1 MRIKLVAVGKGMPGW
16 VKSGFDEY
24 ARRLPPQC
32 RLELSEVRAERRT
45 KNSNT
50 AKVLRVEGERL
61 IAASGS
67 GTLLV
72 ALDENGRQWST
83 PELAARLG
91 EWQQGAGLIAL
102 MVGGADGLDPR
113 VVKQSNLVW
122 SLSRLTL
129 PHMLVRIVIAEQI
142 YRAWSIINRHPYHR
156 I

>member
-50 AKVLRVEGERL
+50 AKVIRVEGERL

-113 VVKQSNLVW
+113 VVKQS
-122 SLSRLTL
+122 
-129 PHMLVRIVIAEQI
+129 
-142 YRAWSIINRHPYHR
+142 
-156 I
+156 